1 MISFSK
7 IVLTVGSLNAFLA
20 VALGAFGAHGLK
32 SRVTP
37 ELMATWHT
45 AVQYHLFHALGLI
58 LLAIIMR
65 LIFMSTLSIITAGL
79 MFMGIL
85 FFSGSLYLLVLT
97 DNSGWGIITP
107 IGGVLFLIS
116 WILLA
121 VDTIKYL

>member
-7 IVLTVGSLNAFLA
+7 IVLIVGSLNAFLA

-32 SRVTP
+32 SRVSP
-37 ELMATWHT
+37 ELMNTWHT

-65 LIFMSTLSIITAGL
+65 LIFMSTLSMITAGL

-97 DNSGWGIITP
+97 GNSSWGMITP

-121 VDTIKYL
+121 IDTIKYF